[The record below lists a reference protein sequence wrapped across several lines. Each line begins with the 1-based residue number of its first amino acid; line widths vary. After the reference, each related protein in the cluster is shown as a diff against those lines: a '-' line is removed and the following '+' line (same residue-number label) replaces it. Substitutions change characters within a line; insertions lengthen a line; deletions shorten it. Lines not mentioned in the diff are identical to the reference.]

1 MKKNPDQSA
10 TEFATESATRLQ
22 EPKVV
27 AVKQWAEAPR
37 FNISPDGQAMTVLFD
52 ALVAELPAD
61 GEAIATTVAVLQIPI
76 HLPMPLTETH
86 LGLSVVLRGFL
97 DKPEGAYASIHI
109 ELGGV
114 SKTFEYSQDTAINLD
129 LQYNLFRFTE
139 KSPAD
144 HLTAVLSLTLNRV
157 GPSGVGGFI
166 KLDSLNVEINKLQKL
181 AQESSP

>member
-37 FNISPDGQAMTVLFD
+37 FNISPDGQAMTVLCD
-52 ALVAELPAD
+52 ALDAELPAD

-76 HLPMPLTETH
+76 YLPMPLTETH

-97 DKPEGAYASIHI
+97 DKPEGVYASLHI

-114 SKTFEYSQDTAINLD
+114 SKTFEYSQDTALNLD
-129 LQYNLFRFTE
+129 LQLIT
-139 KSPAD
+139 
-144 HLTAVLSLTLNRV
+144 
-157 GPSGVGGFI
+157 G
-166 KLDSLNVEINKLQKL
+166 LQKL
-181 AQESSP
+181 ASWLHRKITGRSPDRGAVADAESCWAVRSRWFYQAGLAGR